1 MDHKHS
7 REMESMIA
15 DIERETRYT
24 SDTIGK
30 DALDDRVIAAIRA
43 VPRHAFVPPE
53 MAGLA
58 YANHPLQIGYGQ
70 TISQPFIVA
79 LMTDLLNL
87 PNNANVLEVG
97 TGSGYQSAV
106 LAQLAH
112 RVYSIEIVPHLAYQA
127 AECFARLGIA
137 NVETHCGDGYLGWP
151 ESAPYDGIIVTAA
164 VPHIPPPLIEQLKPG
179 ARLVIPVGM
188 RYMPQQLLVVEK
200 RQDGSLS
207 RKATLPVAFVPLTGT
222 HANAGDSPGAWGF
235 DPG

>member
-1 MDHKHS
+1 MDNKHN

-24 SDTIGK
+24 SDTTGR
-30 DALDDRVIAAIRA
+30 DALDRKVMAAIRA

-87 PNNANVLEVG
+87 PEDASVLEVG

-112 RVYSIEIVPHLAYQA
+112 RVYSMEIVPDLACQA
-127 AECFARLGIA
+127 AERFSGLGIT
-137 NVETHCGDGYLGWP
+137 NIETHCGDGYLGWP
-151 ESAPYDGIIVTAA
+151 DCAPYDGIIVTAA
-164 VPHIPPPLIEQLKPG
+164 APRIPPPLIEQLKPG

-200 RQDGSLS
+200 RHDGSLS
-207 RKATLPVAFVPLTGT
+207 RKNTLPVAFVPLTGT
-222 HANAGDSPGAWGF
+222 HADAGDSPGTWGF
-235 DPG
+235 